1 MSPVGLSELINH
13 MSIILEL
20 EKLGLRDVNYWVR
33 EGSLGS
39 SFPIGSA
46 LGRQRSL
53 ETFPELSYTHSERLA
68 ADGSPVLL

>member
-1 MSPVGLSELINH
+1 MSPIGLSELINH

-39 SFPIGSA
+39 SFPIGFCSGKA
-46 LGRQRSL
+46 A
-53 ETFPELSYTHSERLA
+53 FPRNLS
-68 ADGSPVLL
+68 